1 MFGFFD
7 GCRLDRDEPRP
18 EDMDVGSLE
27 IIWENNICNLLE
39 KRFDLVVP
47 TRKSDIEGP
56 LSVAMLDYQ
65 KECTKLD
72 SS

>member
-1 MFGFFD
+1 
-7 GCRLDRDEPRP
+7 
-18 EDMDVGSLE
+18 MDVGSLE

-39 KRFDLVVP
+39 KLFDLVVP

-56 LSVAMLDYQ
+56 LPVAMLDYH

-72 SS
+72 SP